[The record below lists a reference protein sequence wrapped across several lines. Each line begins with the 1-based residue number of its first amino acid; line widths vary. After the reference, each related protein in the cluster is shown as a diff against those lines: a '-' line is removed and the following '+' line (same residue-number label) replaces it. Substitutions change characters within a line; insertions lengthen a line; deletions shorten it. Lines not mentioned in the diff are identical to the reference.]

1 MTYRNGFS
9 PARPLWEARLG
20 RTDADPGVRTLER
33 GAGAEAARPAEA
45 SGVSSLGKAPRGGAR
60 TAVAADSSWTG
71 GTETCVGALGSGR
84 DRAATNAA
92 PPPRRRPAA
101 VIMARTMG
109 RRGGRGGGSVPSV
122 AASAARVDGTTA
134 ETGPSSTG
142 PAGRCDGRMTTRAGG
157 VPVGGRLSMGT
168 WIVRVQKGP
177 RASPRS
183 RALAKR
189 REGSVAMAVRT
200 TWPKEP
206 DTEGARCSRGIV
218 FPA

>member
-60 TAVAADSSWTG
+60 TA
-71 GTETCVGALGSGR
+71 
-84 DRAATNAA
+84 NAA

-109 RRGGRGGGSVPSV
+109 RRGGRGGGSAPSV

-142 PAGRCDGRMTTRAGG
+142 PVGRCDGRMTTRAG
-157 VPVGGRLSMGT
+157 
-168 WIVRVQKGP
+168 
-177 RASPRS
+177 
-183 RALAKR
+183 
-189 REGSVAMAVRT
+189 
-200 TWPKEP
+200 
-206 DTEGARCSRGIV
+206 
-218 FPA
+218 